1 MNERTSRQRGSFGSG
16 KHITFHQS
24 LFDGEAHLYK
34 ITQSGE
40 VYQFRMFIKDE
51 NKHYRRSLKTK
62 DYDIAL
68 STAKKLTK
76 ELMAHGISDKKV
88 FSISVKQLIEQYI
101 DYREHDINDETG
113 ISLKR
118 WKSIKSQ
125 IKHFAI
131 LVGEDTK
138 LSALNKNDLFEYS
151 SMRNKVKKV
160 AVNTI
165 RMEKS
170 TINAMIKYA
179 YRNKLIHFDYFD
191 FKQLIIK
198 GDMLGRRGTFSEKE
212 YRKLLDFLKSF
223 SSLKYS
229 KERLGR
235 GGVGRDG
242 KLNNKKSV
250 DYISKEQN
258 QLERLMVRDYIMI
271 LANTGMRVGE
281 AIQLTWS
288 CVGNYEKHNLQ
299 TENEGSKRE
308 ELLVEIEVHA
318 FTSKVR
324 KHRKFLSRGG
334 KYFIRLKERQ
344 KHTNDDDL
352 IFSMNGK
359 EELNWHHKHDYWEEL
374 MLGIGIKDWKERKLS
389 WYSMRH
395 YFITKK
401 VTKGVD
407 VVRLAKMCGTSV
419 KQISDTYLHY
429 RKADSRYDALL

>member
-1 MNERTSRQRGSFGSG
+1 MTDRNNN
-16 KHITFHQS
+16 HTFQQS
-24 LFDGEAHLYK
+24 LYDGESYIYK
-34 ITQSGE
+34 VKKSGD
-40 VYQFRMFIKDE
+40 VFQFRMWVFAED
-51 NKHYRRSLKTK
+51 KHFRKSLRTK
-62 DYDIAL
+62 DYDEAYEK
-68 STAKKLTK
+68 AKSLTK
-76 ELMAHGISDKKV
+76 EIMASGISDKLV
-88 FSISVKQLIEQYI
+88 FSISVKELIQQYVA
-101 DYREHDINDETG
+101 YRENDIDMITG

-118 WKSIKSQ
+118 WQTIKSQ
-125 IKHFAI
+125 LKHFAKI
-131 LVGEDTK
+131 CGENTK
-138 LSALNKNDLFEYS
+138 LSALNKDDLYEYS
-151 SMRNKVKKV
+151 AMRNKIKSA
-160 AVNTI
+160 AVQTI

-170 TINAMIKYA
+170 TINAVIKFG
-179 YRNKLIHFDYFD
+179 YRNKLIHFEYFD
-191 FKQLIIK
+191 FKQIMIK
-198 GDMLGRRGTFSEKE
+198 GDMLARRGTFTEKE
-212 YRKLLDFLKSF
+212 YRKLLDFLKIFTNIKNSHARIGNRNF
-223 SSLKYS
+223 KNSAVI
-229 KERLGR
+229 ET
-235 GGVGRDG
+235 
-242 KLNNKKSV
+242 
-250 DYISKEQN
+250 KEQTH
-258 QLERLMVRDYIMI
+258 LERWMIRDYIMI